1 MNSNAT
7 SQVVRTVRGCEVI
20 PLGTLDHTT
29 QEAYGWLVFI
39 TVTTII
45 TCPITT
51 CLNTLIMITVKTKHR
66 VKTKSNIALAC
77 LSSTDA
83 VMGVIGQPL
92 FISWVIAELQGNTFS
107 TYCVRIQLARMALR
121 VFIGVASLFH
131 LAMVNVERYI
141 AIKHSLRYETLV
153 TETRLISVSAV
164 LWIITILLQLTAS
177 ADSIDNDDNNYVI
190 IDTGIM
196 FLCIATIFSCQVV
209 LYFETRRHE
218 KEIASQQVSVEVR
231 EKFTKEKKAFKL
243 TTTILFFLM
252 LSYLPLIASRLL
264 VSTFVI
270 TSVNSAYF
278 AFFTGVFTACSNSLL
293 NPVTYCVRIQQFR
306 VALKEIVLR
315 KSNVQAVN

>member
-7 SQVVRTVRGCEVI
+7 SQVARTVRGCEVI
-20 PLGTLDHTT
+20 PLGTFDHTT

-45 TCPITT
+45 TCPISTG
-51 CLNTLIMITVKTKHR
+51 LNTLIMIAVKTKHR
-66 VKTKSNIALAC
+66 VKTKSNIAL
-77 LSSTDA
+77 SSFPSTDT
-83 VMGVIGQPL
+83 VMGVTGQPL
-92 FISWVIAELQGNTFS
+92 FISWVIAELQGNTSS
-107 TYCVRIQLARMALR
+107 TYCARIQLARMALR
-121 VFIGVASLFH
+121 VLGVASLFH

-153 TETRLISVSAV
+153 TETRLIGVSAV
-164 LWIITILLQLTAS
+164 LWIITTLLQLTVP
-177 ADSIDNDDNNYVI
+177 ADSIDDDDNNYVI
-190 IDTGIM
+190 VDTGIM
-196 FLCIATIFSCQVV
+196 FLCIATIFFCQVV
-209 LYFETRRHE
+209 LYFEIRRHE
-218 KEIASQQVSVEVR
+218 KEIASQQVSVEAR
-231 EKFTKEKKAFKL
+231 EKFMKEKKAFKL

-264 VSTFVI
+264 VSKLVI

-293 NPVTYCVRIQQFR
+293 NPIMYCVRMQQFR

-315 KSNVQAVN
+315 KSNIQAVN